1 MRLKSLDIQGFKSFA
16 DRTTLEFNDGITA
29 VIGPNGSGKSNIAD
43 AVRWVLGEQSTR
55 TLRGGKMEDVI
66 FGGTQNRKA
75 QGVAS
80 VTLNIDN
87 SDRSM
92 TGMDCDEV
100 VITRRLYRS
109 GDSEYRING
118 AQVRLKDINELFMD
132 TGLGRD
138 GYSIIGQGRVAE
150 IVSARSKERR
160 EIFEEAAGIS
170 KYRYRKTEA
179 ERRLAL
185 AEDNLLRLRDILSEL
200 DGRLAPLKQQSEK
213 AQKFLTL
220 SGEKRQLEVSVWMHT
235 LSQLGARAASIEDK
249 LLLAQADFDAAD
261 SAVTE
266 CEQEFA
272 EEMERGRA
280 LMVAIEA
287 QRADLNRHA
296 ELAASFES
304 QRAVLQN
311 DIGHHERAIAEIE
324 AQIEQAGRSR
334 SEIEAEREAAQQ
346 ALLERQQ
353 ALSALA
359 EQKEALIQQLNEL
372 AQRQQAAAAAL
383 EILRTRRAGAF
394 EAIESARLD
403 SAAAATLLG
412 ESAERIAAIAQAQ
425 SAREQAVTDAKN
437 DARECEQLLAEID
450 ETLISLD
457 NEAKGYLLKQNS
469 RKQKVAEL
477 DAQLNDLR
485 QKIGERRSR
494 ARLLSD
500 MDKNMEGFGPSIK
513 YIMNQARAGAV
524 RGLHGPV
531 SSLITVDDAHTVA
544 IETALGGAM
553 QNIVA
558 DNEETGKRAIGLLQS
573 ARAGR
578 ATFLPMTSV
587 KGNRLDTG
595 GVDTMA
601 GFVGLACDL
610 VRYDKK
616 YDGVIASLLGRV
628 VVAEDLDAA
637 VTIAKKHGY
646 RFRIVTLDGQVVN
659 AGGAMTGGYTAK
671 SAGILGRQGEIDR
684 LNQQCEA
691 LEIQAKALDE
701 RRGAAAAELAS
712 VEAELA
718 AIAARRRTCEEDK
731 VRCTAELSAATA
743 RLKEA
748 ERQARETAAERQA
761 LTARIEEM
769 KQKSGSAKTL
779 TETLSA
785 ELETLQND
793 IATGAAH
800 TAELGTQRD
809 ALLNEQN
816 DNATQSAL
824 CARDIDSAE
833 AEIARLTEQLS
844 AASTQSGEQSQKI
857 EQLKAQIAEA
867 QTQIAVLEERLEL
880 GRAGAQQA
888 QALIAQT
895 MREREESER
904 RTASLRA
911 REREESARRDG
922 LYREVVRLGEQQ
934 NAVQTERDTL
944 VAKLYDEYE
953 LTQSAAEE
961 IAGRVEDL
969 SAANRR
975 LSELRGQIKALGSV
989 NVDAIEEYKEV
1000 SARHG
1005 ELTRQLTDVERAK
1018 AELGKLITEL
1028 TGRMCEIFTEKFEA
1042 INRNFGRTFR
1052 ELFEGGSASLSLTD
1066 PADVL
1071 ESGIEITVHPPGK
1084 LIKNLAALSGG
1095 EQAFVA
1101 IAIFFAIL
1109 KVNPSP
1115 FCLMDEIEAALDDV
1129 NVSRFASYLRTLTER
1144 TQFINITH
1152 RRGTMEEA
1160 DVLYGVTMQEEGVS
1174 KLLMLNVSELEK
1186 RFDIATT

>member
-16 DRTTLEFNDGITA
+16 DRTTLDFNDGITA

-66 FGGTQNRKA
+66 FGGTQARKA

-87 SDRSM
+87 TDRAM
-92 TGMDCDEV
+92 AGMDCDEV
-100 VITRRLYRS
+100 AITRRLYRS

-170 KYRYRKTEA
+170 KFRYRKTEA

-185 AEDNLLRLRDILSEL
+185 AEENLLRLRDILAEL
-200 DGRLAPLKQQSEK
+200 DGRLAPLRQQSEK
-213 AQKFLTL
+213 AQKFLEL
-220 SGEKRQLEVSVWMHT
+220 AGEKKQLEVSVWMHT
-235 LSQLGARAASIEDK
+235 LTQLNSKAAALEDK
-249 LLLAQADFDAAD
+249 LLLAQADFDMAD
-261 SAVTE
+261 SAVTGF
-266 CEQEFA
+266 EQAFA

-280 LMVAIEA
+280 LMVAIET
-287 QRADLNRHA
+287 QRSEINRHT

-304 QRAVLQN
+304 QSAVLQN
-311 DIGHHERAIAEIE
+311 DISHHERSIAEVE
-324 AQIEQAGRSR
+324 AQIAQAGRSQ
-334 SEIEAEREAAQQ
+334 SEIENGLEAA
-346 ALLERQQ
+346 RQ
-353 ALSALA
+353 S
-359 EQKEALIQQLNEL
+359 L
-372 AQRQQAAAAAL
+372 AQRQQALQELTTQKESLLQQLNAL
-383 EILRTRRAGAF
+383 ILEQQNCSSELNTLRVRRAGAF

-412 ESAERIAAIAQAQ
+412 ESAERIAAMSQAQ
-425 SAREQAVTDAKN
+425 SAREQAVSDAKN
-437 DARECEQLLAEID
+437 EKHECEQLLVAID
-450 ETLISLD
+450 ETLLSLD
-457 NEAKGYLLKQNS
+457 NEAKGYLLKQGN
-469 RKQKVAEL
+469 RRQKVEEL
-477 DAQLNDLR
+477 DKQLNDLR

-500 MDKNMEGFGPSIK
+500 MDKNMEGFGQSIK

-524 RGLHGPV
+524 KGLHGPV
-531 SSLITVDDAHTVA
+531 SSLITVADEYTVA

-558 DNEETGKRAIGLLQS
+558 DSEETGKRAIGLLQS
-573 ARAGR
+573 AKAGR
-578 ATFLPMTSV
+578 ATFLPLTSV
-587 KGNRLDTG
+587 WGNRLDLR
-595 GVDTMA
+595 GVDTMY

-610 VRYDKK
+610 IRYDKQ
-616 YDGVIASLLGRV
+616 YDGVITSLLGRV

-691 LEIQAKALDE
+691 LEAQGKAIAE
-701 RRGAAAAELAS
+701 RREAAAAELAA

-731 VRCTAELSAATA
+731 VRGTAELSAATI

-748 ERQARETAAERQA
+748 ERQVRETAAECEA
-761 LTARIEEM
+761 LTLRIEEM

-785 ELETLQND
+785 ELDQLQSD
-793 IATGAAH
+793 IANASARS
-800 TAELGTQRD
+800 AELGTQRD
-809 ALLNEQN
+809 MLLGAQNE
-816 DNATQSAL
+816 NATQTAL
-824 CARDIDSAE
+824 CERDIAASND
-833 AEIARLTEQLS
+833 EISRLTEQVGATRAL
-844 AASTQSGEQSQKI
+844 SGENTQKI
-857 EQLKAQIAEA
+857 AQLRAQIEEAHAQIAELS
-867 QTQIAVLEERLEL
+867 QKLEA
-880 GRAGAQQA
+880 GRATAQQA
-888 QALIAQT
+888 QALVAQT

-904 RTASLRA
+904 HCAELRA
-911 REREESARRDG
+911 KEREESARRDG
-922 LYREVVRLGEQQ
+922 LYREVVRLGEQR
-934 NAVQTERDTL
+934 NAARSERDGL

-953 LTQSAAEE
+953 LTQSAAED
-961 IAGRVEDL
+961 IAERIEDIA
-969 SAANRR
+969 AANRR
-975 LSELRGQIKALGSV
+975 LSELRGRIKSLGSV

-1000 SARHG
+1000 ATRHG
-1005 ELTRQLTDVERAK
+1005 ELTRQLSDVERSK
-1018 AELGKLITEL
+1018 TELGKLINDL
-1028 TGRMCEIFTEKFEA
+1028 TGQMCEIFTEKFEA
-1042 INRNFGRTFR
+1042 INRNFGKTFR
-1052 ELFEGGSASLSLTD
+1052 DLFEGGSASLSLTE
-1066 PADVL
+1066 PNDVL

-1129 NVSRFASYLRTLTER
+1129 NVSRFAAYLRTLTEK
-1144 TQFINITH
+1144 TQFITITH

-1174 KLLMLNVSELEK
+1174 KLLMLNVSEIEK
-1186 RFDIATT
+1186 SFNIK

>member
-66 FGGTQNRKA
+66 FGGTQARKA
-75 QGVAS
+75 QGYAA

-87 SDRSM
+87 ADRSM
-92 TGMDCDEV
+92 AGMDCDEV

-170 KYRYRKTEA
+170 KFRYRKTEA

-185 AEDNLLRLRDILSEL
+185 AEDNLLRLRDILAEL

-213 AQKFLTL
+213 AQQFLAL
-220 SGEKRQLEVSVWMHT
+220 AGEKRQLEVSVWMHT
-235 LSQLGARAASIEDK
+235 LTQLSTKAAAIEDK

-261 SAVTE
+261 STVTE
-266 CEQEFA
+266 FEQEFA

-280 LMVAIEA
+280 LMIAIET
-287 QRADLNRHA
+287 QRGEINRFT
-296 ELAASFES
+296 ELAASYES
-304 QRAVLQN
+304 QKAVLQN
-311 DIGHHERAIAEIE
+311 DISHHERSIAEIE
-324 AQIEQAGRSR
+324 AQIEQAGRSQN
-334 SEIEAEREAAQQ
+334 EVETELEAARQ
-346 ALLERQQ
+346 A
-353 ALSALA
+353 
-359 EQKEALIQQLNEL
+359 L
-372 AQRQQAAAAAL
+372 AQRQQMLAAL
-383 EILRTRRAGAF
+383 AAQKETLTQQLNALAAEQQSCATVLNALRIRRAGAF

-412 ESAERIAAIAQAQ
+412 ESAERIAAISQAQ
-425 SAREQAVTDAKN
+425 SAREQAVADAQN
-437 DARECEQLLAEID
+437 DRRECEQLLEEIE
-450 ETLISLD
+450 ETLVSLD
-457 NEAKGYLLKQNS
+457 NEAKGYLLKQGT
-469 RKQKVAEL
+469 RRQKVEEL
-477 DAQLNDLR
+477 DRQLNELR

-513 YIMNQARAGAV
+513 YIMNQARAGAA

-531 SSLITVDDAHTVA
+531 SSLIAVADAHTVA

-558 DNEETGKRAIGLLQS
+558 DNEEAGKRAIGLLQS

-587 KGNRLDTG
+587 RGNRLDLR
-595 GVDTMA
+595 GVDSMA

-610 VRYDKK
+610 VRYDQR
-616 YDGVIASLLGRV
+616 YDGVITSLLGRV

-637 VTIAKKHGY
+637 VSIAKKFGY

-691 LEIQAKALDE
+691 FEAQSKATAE
-701 RRGAAAAELAS
+701 RREVLAADLAAVDAELG
-712 VEAELA
+712 

-731 VRCTAELSAATA
+731 VRCTAELSAAA
-743 RLKEA
+743 IRLKEA
-748 ERQARETAAERQA
+748 ERLMRETAAEREA
-761 LTARIEEM
+761 LTGRIEEM
-769 KQKSGSAKTL
+769 KLKSGSAKTL

-785 ELETLQND
+785 ELEALQGE
-793 IATGAAH
+793 IAAASARS
-800 TAELGTQRD
+800 AELNAQRD
-809 ALLNEQN
+809 ALLGEQN
-816 DNATQSAL
+816 DSATQTAL
-824 CARDIDSAE
+824 CARDIAAAE
-833 AEIARLTEQLS
+833 GDIARLTEQIG
-844 AASTQSGEQSQKI
+844 AARAQSGENTQKI
-857 EQLKAQIAEA
+857 AQLRTQIEAAHAQIS
-867 QTQIAVLEERLEL
+867 EL
-880 GRAGAQQA
+880 GEKLEQGHAYAQNA
-888 QALIAQT
+888 QALVAQT
-895 MREREESER
+895 MREREGSER
-904 RTASLRA
+904 RCAELRA

-922 LYREVVRLGEQQ
+922 LYREVVRLGEQK
-934 NAVQTERDTL
+934 NAVGAERDAL

-953 LTQSAAEE
+953 LTQSAAES
-961 IAGRVEDL
+961 IADRVADIA
-969 SAANRR
+969 AANRR
-975 LSELRGQIKALGSV
+975 LSELRSRIKALGSV

-1028 TGRMCEIFTEKFEA
+1028 TSQMCDIFTEKFEA
-1042 INRNFGRTFR
+1042 INRNFGKTFR

-1129 NVSRFASYLRTLTER
+1129 NVSRFAAYLRTLTER
-1144 TQFINITH
+1144 TQFITITH

-1174 KLLMLNVSELEK
+1174 KLLMLNVSEIEK
-1186 RFDIATT
+1186 SFNIK

>member
-66 FGGTQNRKA
+66 FGGTQARKA

-87 SDRSM
+87 SDRAM
-92 TGMDCDEV
+92 VGMDCDEV
-100 VITRRLYRS
+100 AITRRLYRS

-170 KYRYRKTEA
+170 KFRYRKTEA

-185 AEDNLLRLRDILSEL
+185 AEDNLLRLRDILAEL

-213 AQKFLTL
+213 AQKFLEL
-220 SGEKRQLEVSVWMHT
+220 AGEKKQLEVSVWMHT
-235 LSQLGARAASIEDK
+235 LAQLATKAAALEDK

-261 SAVTE
+261 SAVTGF
-266 CEQEFA
+266 EQDFA

-287 QRADLNRHA
+287 QRGEINRYS
-296 ELAASFES
+296 EQAASFES
-304 QRAVLQN
+304 QKAVLQN
-311 DIGHHERAIAEIE
+311 DIGHHERSIVEIE
-324 AQIEQAGRSR
+324 AQIEQAGRSQ
-334 SEIEAEREAAQQ
+334 SDIEAGLESARQ
-346 ALLERQQ
+346 ALTERQQ
-353 ALSALA
+353 ALAALT
-359 EQKEALIQQLNEL
+359 QQQQALTQQL
-372 AQRQQAAAAAL
+372 AAL
-383 EILRTRRAGAF
+383 TLEQQSCADELNALKTRRAGAF
-394 EAIESARLD
+394 EAIESARLN
-403 SAAAATLLG
+403 SAAAATILG
-412 ESAERIAAIAQAQ
+412 ESAERIAAISAAQN
-425 SAREQAVTDAKN
+425 ARGQAVADAQ
-437 DARECEQLLAEID
+437 REIQECEQLLVEIGD
-450 ETLISLD
+450 TFVSLD
-457 NEAKGYLLKQNS
+457 NEAKGYLLKQGG
-469 RKQKVAEL
+469 RKQKVEEL
-477 DAQLNDLR
+477 DRQLNDLR
-485 QKIGERRSR
+485 QKIGERRAR

-513 YIMNQARAGAV
+513 YIMNQARTGAA

-531 SSLITVDDAHTVA
+531 SSLITVVDEHTVA

-558 DNEETGKRAIGLLQS
+558 DNEDAGKRAISLLQS
-573 ARAGR
+573 AKAGR
-578 ATFLPMTSV
+578 ATFLPLTSIR
-587 KGNRLDTG
+587 GNRLNLNGIDDM
-595 GVDTMA
+595 V

-610 VRYDKK
+610 IRYDKQ
-616 YDGVIASLLGRV
+616 YEGVMTSLLGRV
-628 VVAEDLDAA
+628 VVAEDLDTA
-637 VTIAKKHGY
+637 VTIAKKFGY

-684 LNQQCEA
+684 LNRQCEA
-691 LEIQAKALDE
+691 FEAQGKATAD
-701 RRGAAAAELAS
+701 RREVVAAELAA
-712 VEAELA
+712 VEAELT

-731 VRCTAELSAATA
+731 VRCTAELSAAQT
-743 RLKEA
+743 RLRDA
-748 ERQARETAAERQA
+748 ERQAEETAAEREA
-761 LTARIEEM
+761 LTRRIEEM

-779 TETLSA
+779 TETLSG
-785 ELETLQND
+785 ELEQLQSD
-793 IATGAAH
+793 IAKMSEHSANL
-800 TAELGTQRD
+800 TARRD
-809 ALLNEQN
+809 ALVGEQN
-816 DNATQSAL
+816 DSATQTAL
-824 CARDIDSAE
+824 CARDIATSE
-833 AEIARLTEQLS
+833 NEIARLTGQIG
-844 AASTQSGEQSQKI
+844 ATRAQSGENTQKI
-857 EQLKAQIAEA
+857 AQLRTQIEEAHAQIIGLGQKLE
-867 QTQIAVLEERLEL
+867 QGRTQ
-880 GRAGAQQA
+880 AQQA

-895 MREREESER
+895 MHEREESER
-904 RTASLRA
+904 RCATLRA
-911 REREESARRDG
+911 KEREESARRDG
-922 LYREVVRLGEQQ
+922 LYREVVHLGEQK
-934 NAVQTERDTL
+934 NAVKTERDAL

-953 LTQSAAEE
+953 LTQSAAED
-961 IAGRVEDL
+961 IAERIEDIA
-969 SAANRR
+969 AANRR
-975 LSELRGQIKALGSV
+975 LSELRAGIKVLGSV

-1000 SARHG
+1000 AARHG
-1005 ELTRQLTDVERAK
+1005 ELTRQLNDIERSK
-1018 AELGKLITEL
+1018 TELGKLITEL
-1028 TGRMCEIFTEKFEA
+1028 TGQMCEIFTEKFEA
-1042 INRNFGRTFR
+1042 INRNFGQTFR

-1071 ESGIEITVHPPGK
+1071 ESGIEISVHPPGK

-1129 NVSRFASYLRTLTER
+1129 NVSRFAAYLRTLTEK
-1144 TQFINITH
+1144 TQFITITH

-1174 KLLMLNVSELEK
+1174 KLLMLNVSEIEK
-1186 RFDIATT
+1186 SFNIK

>member
-16 DRTTLEFNDGITA
+16 DRTTLDFNDGITA

-66 FGGTQNRKA
+66 FGGTQARKA
-75 QGVAS
+75 QGYAS

-87 SDRSM
+87 TDRSM
-92 TGMDCDEV
+92 AGMDCDEV

-170 KYRYRKTEA
+170 KFRYRKTEA

-185 AEDNLLRLRDILSEL
+185 AEENLLRLRDILAEL
-200 DGRLAPLKQQSEK
+200 DGRLAPLRQQSEK
-213 AQKFLTL
+213 AQRFLEL
-220 SGEKRQLEVSVWMHT
+220 AAEKKQLEVSVWMHT
-235 LSQLGARAASIEDK
+235 LAQLGARAAALEDK
-249 LLLAQADFDAAD
+249 LLLAQADFDEAD
-261 SAVTE
+261 SAVTGF
-266 CEQEFA
+266 EQDFA

-280 LMVAIEA
+280 LMVALET
-287 QRADLNRHA
+287 QRSEINRHT
-296 ELAASFES
+296 ELTASFES
-304 QRAVLQN
+304 QSAVLKN
-311 DIGHHERAIAEIE
+311 DIGHHERSIAEIE
-324 AQIEQAGRSR
+324 AQIAQAGRSQ
-334 SEIEAEREAAQQ
+334 SEIEVELDAARL
-346 ALLERQQ
+346 ALVQRQQ
-353 ALSALA
+353 ALQELMAQKETLLQQLGALA
-359 EQKEALIQQLNEL
+359 AEQQSCTAVLNT
-372 AQRQQAAAAAL
+372 
-383 EILRTRRAGAF
+383 LRTRRAGAF
-394 EAIESARLD
+394 EAIETARLD

-412 ESAERIAAIAQAQ
+412 ESAERIAAISQAQ
-425 SAREQAVTDAKN
+425 SAREQAVADAEN
-437 DARECEQLLAEID
+437 DKCECEHLLVEID
-450 ETLISLD
+450 ETLVSLD
-457 NEAKGYLLKQNS
+457 NEAKGYLLKQGS
-469 RKQKVAEL
+469 RKQKVDEL
-477 DAQLNDLR
+477 DKQLNDLR
-485 QKIGERRSR
+485 QKINERRSR

-500 MDKNMEGFGPSIK
+500 MDKNMEGFGQSIK

-524 RGLHGPV
+524 KGLHGPV
-531 SSLITVDDAHTVA
+531 SSLITVADEHTVA

-558 DNEETGKRAIGLLQS
+558 DSEETGKRAIGLLQS
-573 ARAGR
+573 AKAGR

-587 KGNRLDTG
+587 KGSRLDLR
-595 GVDTMA
+595 GVDSMY

-610 VRYDKK
+610 ARYDSQ
-616 YDGVIASLLGRV
+616 YDGVITSLLGRV

-659 AGGAMTGGYTAK
+659 AGGAMTGGYTVK

-691 LEIQAKALDE
+691 LEGQSKAISE
-701 RRGAAAAELAS
+701 RREAAAAELVA

-731 VRCTAELSAATA
+731 VRCTAELSAAIT
-743 RLKEA
+743 RLKDA
-748 ERQARETAAERQA
+748 ERQAQETVSEREA
-761 LTARIEEM
+761 LTRRIDEM
-769 KQKSGSAKTL
+769 RQKSGSSKTL

-785 ELETLQND
+785 ELEALQSD
-793 IATGAAH
+793 IAKAGERSAA
-800 TAELGTQRD
+800 LNTQRD
-809 ALLNEQN
+809 VLLGAQN
-816 DNATQSAL
+816 DNATQTAL
-824 CARDIDSAE
+824 CERDIAAAE
-833 AEIARLTEQLS
+833 ADMTRLAEQIGTTRAL
-844 AASTQSGEQSQKI
+844 SGENTQKFAQLRTQIEAAHLQIDKLSQKLD
-857 EQLKAQIAEA
+857 Q
-867 QTQIAVLEERLEL
+867 
-880 GRAGAQQA
+880 GRAMAQQA
-888 QALIAQT
+888 QTLVAQT

-904 RTASLRA
+904 RCAQLRA
-911 REREESARRDG
+911 KEREESARRDG
-922 LYREVVRLGEQQ
+922 LYREVVRLGEQK
-934 NAVQTERDTL
+934 NAVESERDTL

-953 LTQSAAEE
+953 LTQSAAEN
-961 IAGRVEDL
+961 IAEHIEDIA
-969 SAANRR
+969 AANRR
-975 LSELRGQIKALGSV
+975 LSELRGRIKALGSV
-989 NVDAIEEYKEV
+989 NVDAIEEYREIL
-1000 SARHG
+1000 SRHG
-1005 ELTRQLTDVERAK
+1005 ELTRQLSDIERSK
-1018 AELGKLITEL
+1018 AELGKLINEL
-1028 TGRMCEIFTEKFEA
+1028 TNQMCEIFTEKLEA

-1129 NVSRFASYLRTLTER
+1129 NVSRFAAYLRTLTEK
-1144 TQFINITH
+1144 TQFIAITH

-1174 KLLMLNVSELEK
+1174 KLLMLNVSEIEK
-1186 RFDIATT
+1186 SFNIK

>member
-66 FGGTQNRKA
+66 FGGTQARKA
-75 QGVAS
+75 QGYAS

-87 SDRSM
+87 ADRSM

-118 AQVRLKDINELFMD
+118 TQVRLKDINELFMD

-170 KYRYRKTEA
+170 KFRYRKTEA

-185 AEDNLLRLRDILSEL
+185 AEDNLLRLRDILAEL
-200 DGRLAPLKQQSEK
+200 DGRLVPLKQQSEK
-213 AQKFLTL
+213 AQQFLTL
-220 SGEKRQLEVSVWMHT
+220 AGEKKQLEVSVWMHT
-235 LSQLGARAASIEDK
+235 LAQLATKAAAIEDK
-249 LLLAQADFDAAD
+249 LLLAQAEFDAAD
-261 SAVTE
+261 STVTE
-266 CEQEFA
+266 FEQEFA

-280 LMVAIEA
+280 LMVAIES
-287 QRADLNRHA
+287 QRDEINRFS
-296 ELAASFES
+296 ELAASYES
-304 QRAVLQN
+304 QKAVLQN
-311 DIGHHERAIAEIE
+311 DISHHERSIGEIE
-324 AQIEQAGRSR
+324 AQIEQAGRSQ
-334 SEIEAEREAAQQ
+334 SEVEAGLEAARQ
-346 ALLERQQ
+346 ALVQRQQ
-353 ALSALA
+353 ALAALA
-359 EQKEALIQQLNEL
+359 AQKETLSAQLASLSVEQQSCVAELNTL
-372 AQRQQAAAAAL
+372 K
-383 EILRTRRAGAF
+383 TRRAGAF
-394 EAIESARLD
+394 EAIESARLN

-412 ESAERIAAIAQAQ
+412 ESAERIAAISQAQ
-425 SAREQAVTDAKN
+425 SAREQAVADAQN
-437 DARECEQLLAEID
+437 DKRECEQLLNEIE
-450 ETLISLD
+450 ETFISLD
-457 NEAKGYLLKQNS
+457 NEAKGYLLKQGS
-469 RKQKVAEL
+469 RRQKVEEL
-477 DAQLNDLR
+477 DRQLNELR
-485 QKIGERRSR
+485 QKIGEHRSR

-524 RGLHGPV
+524 KGLHGPV
-531 SSLITVDDAHTVA
+531 SSLITVADAHTVA

-558 DNEETGKRAIGLLQS
+558 DSEETGKRAIGLLQS
-573 ARAGR
+573 AKAGR

-587 KGNRLDTG
+587 RGSRLDVH
-595 GVDTMA
+595 GVDSMY

-610 VRYDKK
+610 VRYDKQ
-616 YDGVIASLLGRV
+616 YDGIITSLLGRV

-691 LEIQAKALDE
+691 LEAQGKALAE
-701 RRGAAAAELAS
+701 RREAAAAELAA

-731 VRCTAELSAATA
+731 VRCTAELSAAVA

-748 ERQARETAAERQA
+748 ERQVRETAAEREA

-779 TETLSA
+779 TETLTA
-785 ELETLQND
+785 ELEALQGE
-793 IATGAAH
+793 IAAASAH
-800 TAELGTQRD
+800 STELNTQRD
-809 ALLNEQN
+809 ALLSAQNE
-816 DNATQSAL
+816 NATQTAL
-824 CARDIDSAE
+824 CVRDIAAAE
-833 AEIARLTEQLS
+833 GDIARLSDQIGVS
-844 AASTQSGEQSQKI
+844 RTQSGENTQKI
-857 EQLKAQIAEA
+857 AQLR
-867 QTQIAVLEERLEL
+867 TQIEEANTQIIEL
-880 GRAGAQQA
+880 GEKLEQGRAHAQSA
-888 QALIAQT
+888 QALVAQT
-895 MREREESER
+895 MRAREESER
-904 RTASLRA
+904 RCAELRA
-911 REREESARRDG
+911 KEREESARRDG
-922 LYREVVRLGEQQ
+922 LYREVVRLGEQK

-944 VAKLYDEYE
+944 VTKLYDEYE
-953 LTQSAAEE
+953 LTQSAAEN
-961 IAGRVEDL
+961 IAERVEDIA
-969 SAANRR
+969 AANRR
-975 LSELRGQIKALGSV
+975 LSELRGKIKALGSV

-1000 SARHG
+1000 ATRHG
-1005 ELTRQLTDVERAK
+1005 ELTRQLTDVERSK

-1028 TGRMCEIFTEKFEA
+1028 TGQMCEIFTEKFEA
-1042 INRNFGRTFR
+1042 INRNFGKTFR

-1129 NVSRFASYLRTLTER
+1129 NVSRFAAYLRTLTEK
-1144 TQFINITH
+1144 TQFITITH

-1174 KLLMLNVSELEK
+1174 KLLMLNVSEIEK
-1186 RFDIATT
+1186 SFNIK

>member
-66 FGGTQNRKA
+66 FGGTQARKA

-87 SDRSM
+87 SDRTM
-92 TGMDCDEV
+92 AGMDCDEV

-109 GDSEYRING
+109 GDSEYRLNG

-185 AEDNLLRLRDILSEL
+185 AEDNLLRLRDILAEL
-200 DGRLAPLKQQSEK
+200 DGRLAPLKQQSDK
-213 AQKFLTL
+213 AQKFLEL

-235 LSQLGARAASIEDK
+235 LSQLSTKAAAIEDK

-261 SAVTE
+261 STVTE

-287 QRADLNRHA
+287 QRTEINRYS

-304 QRAVLQN
+304 QKAVLQN
-311 DIGHHERAIAEIE
+311 DIGHHERSIGEIE
-324 AQIEQAGRSR
+324 AQIEQAGHSQ
-334 SEIEAEREAAQQ
+334 SEVEAELEAARQ
-346 ALLERQQ
+346 ALLQRRQT
-353 ALSALA
+353 LEALA
-359 EQKEALIQQLNEL
+359 AQKETLTRQLNEL
-372 AQRQQAAAAAL
+372 AEAQQRCAAEL
-383 EILRTRRAGAF
+383 NTLRTRRAGAF

-425 SAREQAVTDAKN
+425 SAREQAVTDAQSE
-437 DARECEQLLAEID
+437 RHECEQLLVEID
-450 ETLISLD
+450 ETLVSLD
-457 NEAKGYLLKQNS
+457 NESKGYLLKQSS
-469 RKQKVAEL
+469 RRQKVAEL

-485 QKIGERRSR
+485 QKTGERRSR

-500 MDKNMEGFGPSIK
+500 MDKNMEGFGQSIK

-524 RGLHGPV
+524 KGLHGPV

-558 DNEETGKRAIGLLQS
+558 DSEETGKRAIGLLQS
-573 ARAGR
+573 AKAGR

-587 KGNRLDTG
+587 RGNRLELG
-595 GVDTMA
+595 GVDAMY

-610 VRYDKK
+610 VRYDKR
-616 YDGVIASLLGRV
+616 YEGVITSLLGRV

-684 LNQQCEA
+684 LNRQCEA
-691 LEIQAKALDE
+691 LEAQGKALAE
-701 RRGAAAAELAS
+701 RREAAAAELAS
-712 VEAELA
+712 VDAELA

-731 VRCTAELSAATA
+731 VRCTAELSAAAA
-743 RLKEA
+743 RLREA
-748 ERQARETAAERQA
+748 ERQAQETAAEREA

-785 ELETLQND
+785 ELEALQD
-793 IATGAAH
+793 SVGKAGTRS
-800 TAELGTQRD
+800 AELGTQRD
-809 ALLNEQN
+809 TLLGEQN

-824 CARDIDSAE
+824 CMRDITAAE
-833 AEIARLTEQLS
+833 GDMARLAEQLG
-844 AASTQSGEQSQKI
+844 ATRAQSGEQSQKI
-857 EQLKAQIAEA
+857 VQLRAQIEEA
-867 QTQIAVLEERLEL
+867 HAQIEALGQKLEQ
-880 GRAGAQQA
+880 GRAQAQQA
-888 QALIAQT
+888 QTLIAQT
-895 MREREESER
+895 MHERGESER
-904 RTASLRA
+904 RCAALRA
-911 REREESARRDG
+911 KEREESARRDG
-922 LYREVVRLGEQQ
+922 LYREVVRLGEQK
-934 NAVQTERDTL
+934 NAVQAERDAL

-953 LTQSAAEE
+953 LTQSAAED
-961 IAGRVEDL
+961 IAGRIEDL
-969 SAANRR
+969 AAATRL
-975 LSELRGQIKALGSV
+975 LSELRGRIKALGSV

-1000 SARHG
+1000 AARHG
-1005 ELTRQLTDVERAK
+1005 ELTRQLTDVERAR
-1018 AELGKLITEL
+1018 AELGKLIAEL
-1028 TGRMCEIFTEKFEA
+1028 TGQMCEIFTEKFEA
-1042 INRNFGRTFR
+1042 INRNFGKTFR

-1129 NVSRFASYLRTLTER
+1129 NVSRFAAYLRTLTER
-1144 TQFINITH
+1144 TQFITITH

-1174 KLLMLNVSELEK
+1174 KLLMLNVSEIERSFNIK
-1186 RFDIATT
+1186 

>member
-66 FGGTQNRKA
+66 FGGTQARKA

-87 SDRSM
+87 ADRSM
-92 TGMDCDEV
+92 AGMDCDEV

-200 DGRLAPLKQQSEK
+200 DGRLTPLKQQSEK
-213 AQKFLTL
+213 AQKFLEL
-220 SGEKRQLEVSVWMHT
+220 AGEKRQLEVSVWMHT
-235 LSQLGARAASIEDK
+235 LSQLGIRTAAIEDK

-287 QRADLNRHA
+287 QRAEMNHYS

-304 QRAVLQN
+304 QKAVLQN
-311 DIGHHERAIAEIE
+311 DIGHHERSISEIE
-324 AQIEQAGRSR
+324 AQIEQAGRSQ
-334 SEIEAEREAAQQ
+334 SEVEAEIEAARQ
-346 ALLERQQ
+346 ALLQRRQT
-353 ALSALA
+353 LEDLA
-359 EQKEALIQQLNEL
+359 TQKEALAQQLNVLAEEQQRCAAEL
-372 AQRQQAAAAAL
+372 NT
-383 EILRTRRAGAF
+383 LRTRRAGAF

-425 SAREQAVTDAKN
+425 SARTQAVADAQN
-437 DARECEQLLAEID
+437 DQRECEQLLVEID
-450 ETLISLD
+450 EMLVSLD
-457 NEAKGYLLKQNS
+457 NESKGYLLKQGS

-500 MDKNMEGFGPSIK
+500 MDKNMEGFGQSIK

-524 RGLHGPV
+524 KGLHGPV

-558 DNEETGKRAIGLLQS
+558 DSEETGKRAIGLLQS

-587 KGNRLDTG
+587 RGSRLDLS
-595 GVDTMA
+595 GVDAMY

-610 VRYDKK
+610 VRY
-616 YDGVIASLLGRV
+616 V
-628 VVAEDLDAA
+628 
-637 VTIAKKHGY
+637 
-646 RFRIVTLDGQVVN
+646 
-659 AGGAMTGGYTAK
+659 
-671 SAGILGRQGEIDR
+671 
-684 LNQQCEA
+684 
-691 LEIQAKALDE
+691 
-701 RRGAAAAELAS
+701 
-712 VEAELA
+712 
-718 AIAARRRTCEEDK
+718 
-731 VRCTAELSAATA
+731 
-743 RLKEA
+743 
-748 ERQARETAAERQA
+748 
-761 LTARIEEM
+761 
-769 KQKSGSAKTL
+769 
-779 TETLSA
+779 
-785 ELETLQND
+785 
-793 IATGAAH
+793 
-800 TAELGTQRD
+800 
-809 ALLNEQN
+809 
-816 DNATQSAL
+816 
-824 CARDIDSAE
+824 
-833 AEIARLTEQLS
+833 
-844 AASTQSGEQSQKI
+844 
-857 EQLKAQIAEA
+857 
-867 QTQIAVLEERLEL
+867 
-880 GRAGAQQA
+880 
-888 QALIAQT
+888 
-895 MREREESER
+895 
-904 RTASLRA
+904 
-911 REREESARRDG
+911 
-922 LYREVVRLGEQQ
+922 
-934 NAVQTERDTL
+934 
-944 VAKLYDEYE
+944 
-953 LTQSAAEE
+953 
-961 IAGRVEDL
+961 
-969 SAANRR
+969 
-975 LSELRGQIKALGSV
+975 
-989 NVDAIEEYKEV
+989 
-1000 SARHG
+1000 
-1005 ELTRQLTDVERAK
+1005 
-1018 AELGKLITEL
+1018 
-1028 TGRMCEIFTEKFEA
+1028 
-1042 INRNFGRTFR
+1042 
-1052 ELFEGGSASLSLTD
+1052 
-1066 PADVL
+1066 
-1071 ESGIEITVHPPGK
+1071 
-1084 LIKNLAALSGG
+1084 
-1095 EQAFVA
+1095 
-1101 IAIFFAIL
+1101 
-1109 KVNPSP
+1109 
-1115 FCLMDEIEAALDDV
+1115 
-1129 NVSRFASYLRTLTER
+1129 
-1144 TQFINITH
+1144 
-1152 RRGTMEEA
+1152 
-1160 DVLYGVTMQEEGVS
+1160 
-1174 KLLMLNVSELEK
+1174 
-1186 RFDIATT
+1186 